1 MFLSVNLICKMISKT
16 KIGKRIHDKKNPFL
30 VETLI
35 ACKKNG
41 NENWMTIA
49 RFLSVPTKKRI
60 IKNLEELEKE
70 SGMEGNLVIPGKV
83 LSQGEI
89 SKDKK
94 IKVIAFDFSDS
105 AIEKLVKNKIEY
117 KTILDELKSNPKG
130 EGMKIIK

>member
-1 MFLSVNLICKMISKT
+1 
-16 KIGKRIHDKKNPFL
+16 
-30 VETLI
+30 
-35 ACKKNG
+35 
-41 NENWMTIA
+41 
-49 RFLSVPTKKRI
+49 
-60 IKNLEELEKE
+60 
-70 SGMEGNLVIPGKV
+70 MEGNLVIPGKV

>member
-49 RFLSVPTKKRI
+49 RFLSVPTQKRNGR
-60 IKNLEELEKE
+60 KFSYSWKGFKPRRNLKR
-70 SGMEGNLVIPGKV
+70 
-83 LSQGEI
+83 
-89 SKDKK
+89 
-94 IKVIAFDFSDS
+94 
-105 AIEKLVKNKIEY
+105 
-117 KTILDELKSNPKG
+117 
-130 EGMKIIK
+130 